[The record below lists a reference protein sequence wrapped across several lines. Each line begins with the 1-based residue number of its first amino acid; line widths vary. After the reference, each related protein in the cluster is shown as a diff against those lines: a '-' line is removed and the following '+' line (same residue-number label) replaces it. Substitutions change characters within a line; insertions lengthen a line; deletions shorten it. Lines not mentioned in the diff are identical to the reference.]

1 MKAKNWFSLSFFKN
15 TLVYQRNLNFKIC
28 VKSSLVYT
36 PFPDIILRI
45 PVFLSKISPKSDFIR
60 NHSYFFYFWTW
71 ISLIFLKFWV
81 VFTNLL
87 AGKFE
92 TLVVFMK
99 FENKK
104 IETHLAPRL
113 GPRTSAPALGPS
125 LGARWVSIF
134 LFRNFMKPPK
144 FQISCQKIRETTQN
158 SKKSNET
165 R

>member
-1 MKAKNWFSLSFFKN
+1 MKNFEFFKIVTQAELVNKKNRTWFWLLKAKNWFSFSFFKN
-15 TLVYQRNLNFKIC
+15 TPVYQRNLNFKIC

-60 NHSYFFYFWTW
+60 NHSYFF
-71 ISLIFLKFWV
+71 IFRPGFHWFFCKFCV

-99 FENKK
+99 FENK
-104 IETHLAPRL
+104 IN
-113 GPRTSAPALGPS
+113 SNPS
-125 LGARWVSIF
+125 GA
-134 LFRNFMKPPK
+134 
-144 FQISCQKIRETTQN
+144 
-158 SKKSNET
+158 
-165 R
+165 

>member
-1 MKAKNWFSLSFFKN
+1 MKNFEFFKIVSQAELVNKKNRTWFWLLKAKNWFSFSFFKN

-71 ISLIFLKFWV
+71 ISLIFLEILGI
-81 VFTNLL
+81 FTNLL

-99 FENKK
+99 FEKK
-104 IETHLAPRL
+104 NWN
-113 GPRTSAPALGPS
+113 PS
-125 LGARWVSIF
+125 GA
-134 LFRNFMKPPK
+134 
-144 FQISCQKIRETTQN
+144 
-158 SKKSNET
+158 
-165 R
+165 